1 MARLRNSP
9 KPVNGTWTTRAPS
22 ASASAAVPSVLLE
35 SATTTSSAQSTL
47 DTAASILAA
56 SL

>member
-9 KPVNGTWTTRAPS
+9 KPVNGTCTTRAPS
-22 ASASAAVPSVLLE
+22 ASASATVPSVLLE